1 MSAAIVLAIADEVA
15 KHVDL
20 ILFEDRPAP
29 MGSYRRDTGGLR
41 CSCGEWSAPAGPPPQ
56 MFRPRA
62 EFDLHRARAIQRA
75 LQTESVIETLNAV
88 NERVIVPRVGTS
100 YMRQM
105 DRDILVLR
113 QVASTLI
120 DLIGD
125 DTDA

>member
-20 ILFEDRPAP
+20 FLFEDMDDAGGKR
-29 MGSYRRDTGGLR
+29 RRDTGGLT
-41 CSCGEWSAPAGPPPQ
+41 CSCGQWSAPAGPPPQ

-88 NERVIVPRVGTS
+88 NQRITVQRLGKSLTRE
-100 YMRQM
+100 M

-113 QVASTLI
+113 KAAAALI